1 MHDISSFKRDLL
13 VVVAGMD
20 GPEGTEIRRELEE
33 YYPEEITAGRVYP
46 QLTELADKGLI
57 NKQIQGRAN
66 KYWLTER
73 GVKELQQ
80 RREWEETYL
89 APIEELSKW

>member
-1 MHDISSFKRDLL
+1 MHDISSFQRDLL

-20 GPEGTEIRRELEE
+20 GPEGTEIHRELEE

-46 QLTELADKGLI
+46 QLTELAEKGLI
-57 NKQIQGRAN
+57 NKQSQGRAN
-66 KYWLTER
+66 KYWLTDR

-80 RREWEETYL
+80 RRKWEETYL
-89 APIEELSKW
+89 APIEDLSKW

>member
-1 MHDISSFKRDLL
+1 MYDLNSFQRDML
-13 VVVAGMD
+13 VIVGGMEGPD
-20 GPEGTEIRRELEE
+20 GTDIRRELEE

-57 NKQIQGRAN
+57 NKQSRGREN

-73 GVKELQQ
+73 GVAELQH

-89 APIEELSKW
+89 GPVDQLSKW